1 MDIDA
6 PLPLLGGLSPT
17 EFMRRHWQKK
27 PLVVRGAWP
36 GVKPPLQRAEVFD
49 LAGREDVESRLV
61 VRDGGGWQVR
71 HGPLPRRSLPAARR
85 PAWTLLLQGLDLHV
99 PAAHAM
105 LEPFRFVPAARLD
118 DLMLSW
124 ASEGGGVG
132 PHLDAYDVF
141 LIQVQGKR
149 RWRYGRARTAAE
161 RAFVPGLPLKILQR
175 FEPSEDHVFEPGDLL
190 YLPPGW
196 AHDGVAVEG
205 ECMTASVGFRTPMRA
220 ELAAELLPRLLDE
233 EAGDEHAY
241 ADPAQPA
248 TDTPGLV
255 PPAMLAYARAAA
267 ARALAQPGA
276 IERALG
282 ECLTEPKP
290 RVWFE
295 AAPRP
300 RAGAARALRLDART
314 RMLYDARNVY
324 VNGESYRVGGR
335 DAALLRRLADARGLA
350 PAERARLSVEARST
364 LDDWVAAGW
373 LHECGPDAGE
383 AGDRPARALA
393 VRGRG

>member
-1 MDIDA
+1 MDIQA
-6 PLPLLGGLSPT
+6 PLPLLGGLSPA
-17 EFMRRHWQKK
+17 EFMRRYWQKK
-27 PLVVRGAWP
+27 PLIVRGAWP
-36 GVKPPLQRAEVFD
+36 GVQPPLARPELFA
-49 LAGREDVESRLV
+49 LAGRDDVESRLV
-61 VRDGGGWQVR
+61 AREGERWNVRY
-71 HGPLPRRSLPAARR
+71 GPLPRRSLPPVGR
-85 PAWTLLLQGLDLHV
+85 PGWTLLLQGLDLHV
-99 PAAHAM
+99 AAAHAM

-149 RWRYGRARTAAE
+149 RWRYGRTRTAAS

-196 AHDGVAVEG
+196 AHDGVAEGG

-220 ELAAELLPRLLDE
+220 ELARELLPRLLDDDD
-233 EAGDEHAY
+233 ADEHAY

-248 TDTPGLV
+248 TAAPGLL
-255 PPAMLAYARAAA
+255 PPAMLDYARAAA
-267 ARALAQPGA
+267 ARALTQPGA
-276 IERALG
+276 LERALG

-295 AAPRP
+295 AGPAP
-300 RAGAARALRLDART
+300 RAGSRRALALDAKT
-314 RMLYDARNVY
+314 RMLYDARNVFI
-324 VNGESYRVGGR
+324 NGESFRVGGL
-335 DAALLRRLADARGLA
+335 DAKLLRQLADTRRLSG
-350 PAERARLSVEARST
+350 EQRARLSAAAHT
-364 LDDWVAAGW
+364 TFDDWIAAGW
-373 LHECGPDAGE
+373 LHEVA
-383 AGDRPARALA
+383 
-393 VRGRG
+393 